1 MFGGAYIRWEIYAM
15 KLIGC
20 ATGSFLLCFIW
31 YLRAISKF
39 KPPGASTQRWAERR
53 RGDLTEGFLRY
64 EFDGAYICRGLYM
77 EELIFGIK
85 GPFIFYEVGGGLVG
99 FGGVTEKNRP

>member
-53 RGDLTEGFLRY
+53 RGEGFLRY
-64 EFDGAYICRGLYM
+64 EFNGAYRWRGLFS
-77 EELIFGIK
+77 ELRDLSF
-85 GPFIFYEVGGGLVG
+85 F
-99 FGGVTEKNRP
+99 TR

>member
-85 GPFIFYEVGGGLVG
+85 GPFIF
-99 FGGVTEKNRP
+99 